1 MTSESTGTGR
11 TVRRARIALY
21 GHDTVGL
28 GHLRRNLTLARTLAE
43 PPVDADVLV
52 VAGAP
57 EAAVFPRPEG
67 VDVVTLPS
75 VGKDAS
81 GGYVSGGLGIPLDEV
96 VAIRAA
102 VLRAALGSFAPD
114 LLVVDKVALGLGG
127 ELAPALRRVRSRFG
141 TRTVLGLRDVLD
153 DPRAART
160 EWRRLRTT
168 EALREHYDEV
178 WVYGDPAVH
187 DLTDACHVPPGLR
200 AVVHHVGYLADGRTG
215 TPVPPPGPA
224 PGTPYVVGLVGGG
237 QDGCRLATA
246 LTGAAG
252 RTGVPH
258 VVLVAGPYFPAAAL
272 TTVQRSAGPDLTV
285 VPFATEP
292 ERWLAGAEAVV
303 SMGGYNTVTEVL
315 ATSTPALLVPRTTPR
330 LEQWVRAERLAALG
344 LLDVL
349 HPADL
354 EPDRLAR
361 WVAGAAG
368 GRVPRAGR
376 LDLGGLTAVARR
388 ATALLPASARQE
400 VARAAG

>member
-1 MTSESTGTGR
+1 MTSESAGTGR
-11 TVRRARIALY
+11 NVRRPRIALY

-28 GHLRRNLTLARTLAE
+28 GHLRRNLTLARTLAG
-43 PPVDADVLV
+43 PSVDADVLV

-81 GGYVSGGLGIPLDEV
+81 GGYVSGGLAIPLDEV

-215 TPVPPPGPA
+215 PPVPPPGPP
-224 PGTPYVVGLVGGG
+224 PGAPYVVGLVGGG
-237 QDGCRLATA
+237 QDGSRLAAA
-246 LTGAAG
+246 LAGAAG

-258 VVLVAGPYFPAAAL
+258 VVLVAGPYLPAATL
-272 TTVQRSAGPDLTV
+272 DTLRRCAGPALTV

-303 SMGGYNTVTEVL
+303 SMGGYNTVAEVL
-315 ATSTPALLVPRTTPR
+315 PTSTPALLVPRTAPR

-344 LLDVL
+344 LVDVL

-354 EPDRLAR
+354 EPGRLAR
-361 WVAGAAG
+361 WVVEAAG
-368 GRVPRAGR
+368 RRVPRAGR
-376 LDLGGLTAVARR
+376 LDLGGLAAVARR
-388 ATALLPASARQE
+388 ATALLPTGGRRE

>member
-1 MTSESTGTGR
+1 MTSESAGAGR
-11 TVRRARIALY
+11 TVRRPRIALY

-28 GHLRRNLTLARTLAE
+28 GHLRRNLTLARTLAG
-43 PPVDADVLV
+43 PPVNADVLV

-75 VGKDAS
+75 VAKDAS
-81 GGYVSGGLGIPLDEV
+81 GGYVSGGLGIPLDKV

-127 ELAPALRRVRSRFG
+127 ELAPALRRVRSRFD

-178 WVYGDPAVH
+178 WVYGDAAVH
-187 DLTDACHVPPGLR
+187 DLADACQVPPGLR
-200 AVVHHVGYLADGRTG
+200 AILHHVGYLADGRTG
-215 TPVPPPGPA
+215 PPVPPPGPA

-237 QDGCRLATA
+237 QDGSRLATA
-246 LTGAAG
+246 LAGAAG

-258 VVLVAGPYFPAAAL
+258 VVLVAGPYLPTSTLTALRRSEGAA
-272 TTVQRSAGPDLTV
+272 LTV

-292 ERWLAGAEAVV
+292 ERWLADAGAVV
-303 SMGGYNTVTEVL
+303 SMGGSNTVTEVL
-315 ATSTPALLVPRTTPR
+315 TTSTPALLVPRTTPR
-330 LEQWVRAERLAALG
+330 LEQWVRAERLAAMG
-344 LLDVL
+344 LVDAL

-361 WVAGAAG
+361 WMAGAVG
-368 GRVPRAGR
+368 RRVPRAGR
-376 LDLGGLTAVARR
+376 LDLGGLAAVARR
-388 ATALLPASARQE
+388 AAVLLPTMDRQG
-400 VARAAG
+400 VARAVG